1 MRRCSGLSLI
11 PLLIVFSTA
20 AAAQEDPR
28 NAKIRALEQRLDEL
42 QQRLDKIEGGGGAA
56 QPAPPPAQPPQPS
69 APQAQAPPAQ
79 APPAGGAKY
88 GAQQE
93 GGLSDEEIGLAL
105 QSTLLQKGATLLP
118 PWTAQLI
125 PEFDYSYLRTNALAT
140 VTTSTGTVV
149 APQDTRSDLLGAS
162 ATLRLGLPWQ
172 SQVQIMVPYDYA
184 RSRVAVNSTETRQST
199 TGIGDIQLGL
209 SKSLWQ
215 ESNWLPGGV
224 GTVTWKTATGR
235 VFNPFGTALSGVGG
249 LPLSSNSQRLSPGTG
264 FQSLTGSLS
273 LSKRQDPLVFFG
285 SLGYTHNFTGRVAGG
300 DLDESD
306 VVGTSLGAV
315 LSVSPATSLSASLNL
330 GFTGRSKFNGAPLT
344 GTDQTIGLFEL
355 GATTVLTRHL
365 LVNTTIGFGMTQ
377 GTPDIIFG
385 LALPIQF

>member
-1 MRRCSGLSLI
+1 MRRRSGL
-11 PLLIVFSTA
+11 PLLSLLLVFSTA

-28 NAKIRALEQRLDEL
+28 DAKIRALEQRLDEL
-42 QQRLDKIEGGGGAA
+42 QQRLDKVEGGAA
-56 QPAPPPAQPPQPS
+56 TLQPAPAPAPPPQAS
-69 APQAQAPPAQ
+69 APRAQ

-93 GGLSDEEIGLAL
+93 SGLSDEEIGLAL
-105 QSTLLQKGATLLP
+105 QSTLLQKGAALLP
-118 PWTAQLI
+118 AWTGQLI
-125 PEFDYSYLRTNALAT
+125 PEFDYSYLRTNALAA
-140 VTTSTGTVV
+140 VTTPAGAAVSS
-149 APQDTRSDLLGAS
+149 QDTRSDLLGAS

-172 SQVQIMVPYDYA
+172 SQAQITVPYDYA
-184 RSRVAVNSTETRQST
+184 RSRVAVNSMETRQST
-199 TGIGDIQLGL
+199 IGIGDIQVGL

-235 VFNPFGTALSGVGG
+235 VFNPFGTGLVGVGG
-249 LPLSSNSQRLSPGTG
+249 LPLSTNSQRLSPGTG

-273 LSKRQDPLVFFG
+273 LNKRQDPLVFFG

-300 DLDESD
+300 DLDAAD
-306 VVGTSLGAV
+306 VIGTSLGAA
-315 LSVSPATSLSASLNL
+315 LAASPATSLSASLNL
-330 GFTGRSKFNGAPLT
+330 GFTGHSKFNGATLA

-355 GATTVLTRHL
+355 GATTVVTRHL
-365 LVNTTIGFGMTQ
+365 LVNTTIGFGVTQ
-377 GTPDIIFG
+377 GTPDIILG